1 MLTTHEPHNTGSP
14 EVVDPRDGDE
24 DFGDTLRYAIR
35 SYGADMPVESLV
47 RRMGQEDI
55 FVPSFQR
62 KFVWSQKQA
71 SRFIESLLLDL
82 PVPGIF
88 LFREPDT
95 KRLMVV
101 DGQQRLVTL
110 ERYHHGLFGNK
121 RFGLVGV
128 SREFAGVTYD
138 SLLAPDRRQLDDSI
152 IHATIFEQLQ
162 PSDDRSSVYAVFE
175 RLNTGG
181 TKLMPQ
187 EIRACVYRGQLN
199 DLLEQLAQDAS
210 WRQLYRSNSNRRK
223 DEEIILRFLALSHSL
238 DVYERPMKQF
248 LNDFMEE
255 HMNPGEDVCRSLGDR
270 FREVVGVIAGC
281 LGAEALRPQRSLNV
295 SVADAV
301 MVGLARRL
309 QAGPIRDIEVLQEA
323 HQEVLRQLEREQLY
337 KFDTTD
343 KERVHRRI
351 QIASE
356 AYRGVT

>member
-1 MLTTHEPHNTGSP
+1 MVTTHEPHNTGPP

-24 DFGDTLRYAIR
+24 EFGDTLRYAIR

-47 RRMGQEDI
+47 RRMDQDI

-82 PVPGIF
+82 PVPGVF

-110 ERYHHGLFGNK
+110 ERYYHGLFGNK

-138 SLLAPDRRQLDDSI
+138 SLLAPDRRRLDESI

-162 PSDDRSSVYAVFE
+162 PSDDRSSVYSVFE
-175 RLNTGG
+175 RLN

-199 DLLEQLAQDAS
+199 DLLGQLAQDAS
-210 WRQLYRSNSNRRK
+210 WRKLYRSTSNHGK

-301 MVGLARRL
+301 MVGLGRRL
-309 QAGPIRDIEVLQEA
+309 QVGPIRDGEVLQEA

-337 KFDTTD
+337 EFDTTD
-343 KERVHRRI
+343 RERVHRRI

-356 AYRGVT
+356 AYGGVT